1 MSEKEKSGSELLE
14 ALKYTTSD
22 RLKSAQRKLTSARN
36 TITGEALT
44 HPYEAFFSEND
55 KEVLRQAANILGQ
68 FKNKVEHA
76 KEIRAREERE
86 WNEYLKRCGI
96 LRQTILNKY
105 LKSPRLISE
114 HTESV
119 VFHLALQRFRDS
131 IERYRGTYFGHGIKW
146 IEDDFNHGL
155 DDKYPH
161 MKVKHVAPKCHTE
174 SFDWLSENLWKYD
187 EEPTADQVIEVMD
200 LYHGEWREATLD
212 SHEDFFQRY
221 SKALLFEFEDEAAKE
236 REIDAVRRRAGIK
249 AVK

>member
-14 ALKYTTSD
+14 ALKYATSD
-22 RLKSAQRKLTSARN
+22 RLKSVQRKLTIARN
-36 TITGEALT
+36 TITGDALT
-44 HPYEAFFSEND
+44 RPYDAFFSEND

-76 KEIRAREERE
+76 KEIRAREEKERDAF
-86 WNEYLKRCGI
+86 LKRCGF

-105 LKSPRLISE
+105 LKSPRSIGE

-131 IERYRGTYFGHGIKW
+131 IARYRGTYFGHGIKW
-146 IEDDFNHGL
+146 TEDNFNCGL

-187 EEPTADQVIEVMD
+187 EEPTADQVIKVMD
-200 LYHGEWREATLD
+200 LFHGEWRDVTLD
-212 SHEDFFQRY
+212 SYKDFFQHY
-221 SKALLFEFEDEAAKE
+221 NKALLFEFEDDAAKE
-236 REIDAVRRRAGIK
+236 RSIEAVRRRAGIK
-249 AVK
+249 AVE